1 MRPFILITAFL
12 AAGCVGGSSRGLPS
26 ATLQERRAE
35 KMFESGRVAE
45 AKAVFEQAAQ
55 MQPRPFLAS
64 IGIARCAIRL
74 GDQDLA
80 TAAFRL
86 AYASAPGTPEATD
99 LLGRTH
105 LEAAKATTGARRV
118 QHATTSAS
126 MFSSASRLAP
136 DLPALAYHTGM
147 SKLLSGHPVPAV
159 TFLELALAKDPT
171 STDVLHALVLAWRRL
186 GQRDRIV
193 ALLAPYEK
201 QGQLSPAL
209 VKELH
214 WARSSKVGGG
224 GQERRP

>member
-45 AKAVFEQAAQ
+45 AKAAFAQAAQ

-105 LEAAKATTGARRV
+105 LEAAKAATGALRV

-186 GQRDRIV
+186 GQRERII
-193 ALLAPYEK
+193 ALLGPYEK

-209 VKELH
+209 TKQLQ
-214 WARSSKVGGG
+214 WARSPKVGGG
-224 GQERRP
+224 GQGRRP